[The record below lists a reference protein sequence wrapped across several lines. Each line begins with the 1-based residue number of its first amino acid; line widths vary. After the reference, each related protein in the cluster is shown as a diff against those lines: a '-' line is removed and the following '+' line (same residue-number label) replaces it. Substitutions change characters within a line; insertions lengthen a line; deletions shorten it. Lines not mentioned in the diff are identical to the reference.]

1 MSSILITPWSVM
13 IQVVSKMIHIRITA
27 CYIFEKGEKV
37 IMAEIH
43 VGAEREVL
51 KPNSMSFEERKI
63 QMEKEEEIE
72 KEIRKRDKNS
82 PYKRWI
88 QLNKDAYK
96 AEDWLMA
103 KSPIAYRIFKFL
115 INNMDSYNAVMCS
128 YKVLEEQF
136 EVSTSTVTRAVKLLK
151 DKQYI
156 DVYKSGTSNVYAVNK
171 QIAWN
176 SWGSNFKHGKFSA
189 NVILSE
195 SEQDKQTKLKIQRH
209 KEVTLEEI

>member
-1 MSSILITPWSVM
+1 
-13 IQVVSKMIHIRITA
+13 
-27 CYIFEKGEKV
+27 
-37 IMAEIH
+37 
-43 VGAEREVL
+43 
-51 KPNSMSFEERKI
+51 
-63 QMEKEEEIE
+63 
-72 KEIRKRDKNS
+72 
-82 PYKRWI
+82 
-88 QLNKDAYK
+88 AYK

-176 SWGSNFKHGKFSA
+176 SWGSNFKHGKF
-189 NVILSE
+189 
-195 SEQDKQTKLKIQRH
+195 
-209 KEVTLEEI
+209 